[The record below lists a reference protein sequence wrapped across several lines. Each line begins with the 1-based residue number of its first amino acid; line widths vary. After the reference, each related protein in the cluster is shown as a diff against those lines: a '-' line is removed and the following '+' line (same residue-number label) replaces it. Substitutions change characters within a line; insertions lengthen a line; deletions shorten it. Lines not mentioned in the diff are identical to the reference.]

1 MSLYYVLCICII
13 QSQSETFYTYSLAAW
28 QSNPRESLPPN
39 GEGRDFS
46 IIHNWE
52 VIDLGFVQSN
62 WIHDL
67 SIMSPS
73 KSILILGE
81 WLFWHINC
89 YGFRAF
95 QTKPNKT
102 YLTYLPHPPDWP
114 TNLPVPDYTYLIYLS
129 EIALTP
135 DPIYGNPTAYI
146 NSQSLKMHKLIQN
159 PKYTYKIH
167 CVKIHPNQ
175 FSRSIEI
182 SKENT
187 FAHFDFLTPLG
198 PICSC
203 WIGPL

>member
-1 MSLYYVLCICII
+1 MLHC
-13 QSQSETFYTYSLAAW
+13 QSIVTLFSFSFL
-28 QSNPRESLPPN
+28 LPQQLHAYLGNLLTCPPSDSV
-39 GEGRDFS
+39 GFS
-46 IIHNWE
+46 
-52 VIDLGFVQSN
+52 
-62 WIHDL
+62 
-67 SIMSPS
+67 
-73 KSILILGE
+73 
-81 WLFWHINC
+81 
-89 YGFRAF
+89 AF

-167 CVKIHPNQ
+167 CVKIHPDQ